1 MSKPAILKVKG
12 DKIVDGEGNS
22 VLLRGAGL
30 GGWMNQENF
39 ITGYPGHEF
48 QIREALDEVIGS
60 QKAAFYW
67 DKFLEYFFTEAD
79 ATFYKSLGLNAI
91 RIAFNYRHFEDDMN
105 PRVLKPEGFKHLDRV
120 VDICAKVGIY
130 TILDFHAAAG
140 GQNIDWHAD
149 NPTHV
154 ASFWVH
160 KDFQD
165 RAIWLWEELAR
176 HYKGNPWVAG
186 YNILNEPTD
195 PTHTRLQVW
204 YDRCIKAIHAI
215 DDEHIIFLDGNTFA
229 SDFSHFEGHLAER
242 WPNCVYSVHD
252 YSPFGFP
259 ASQEKYVGSDEQKA
273 KVRRDYMDKSAW
285 IRERG
290 LPIWNGEFGP
300 VYARKQYD
308 GEPTEGINESRY
320 LLLKDQLEVYDQE
333 KISWSIWLYKDIGF
347 QGMVYVGLDTPY
359 MKRFEAFLLKKYTLA
374 VDSWG
379 ADIKSIKHVHE
390 TIEKFITDAVPDPS
404 HLELYPFPL
413 WGVRKRVGRLVRNI
427 LLSEYLVRE
436 WAEHFR
442 GLDEKALD
450 ELASS
455 FKFENCVRRDGLNS
469 VLREHHNI
477 STNQ

>member
-1 MSKPAILKVKG
+1 MSEPAILKVKG

-22 VLLRGAGL
+22 ILLRGAGL

-39 ITGYPGHEF
+39 ITGYPGCEF
-48 QIREALDEVIGS
+48 QIREALDDVIGPE
-60 QKAAFYW
+60 KAAFYW
-67 DKFLEYFFTEAD
+67 DKAD
-79 ATFYKSLGLNAI
+79 AIFYKSLGLNAI

-105 PRVLKPEGFKHLDRV
+105 PRVLKPEGFKYLDRV
-120 VDICAKVGIY
+120 IDICAKMGIY
-130 TILDFHAAAG
+130 TILDYHAAAG
-140 GQNIDWHAD
+140 GQNIDWHSD

-176 HYKGNPWVAG
+176 RYKGNPWIAG

-195 PTHTRLQVW
+195 PTHSRLQHW
-204 YDRCIKAIHAI
+204 YDRCIQAIHAI

-229 SDFSHFEGHLAER
+229 SDFSHFEGRLHER

-252 YSPFGFP
+252 YSSFGFP
-259 ASQEKYVGSDEQKA
+259 SSPEKYVGSEAQKA
-273 KVRRDYMDKSAW
+273 RVKQDYLDKTAW
-285 IRERG
+285 MRERG

-300 VYARKQYD
+300 VYARRQFD
-308 GEPTEGINESRY
+308 GNPTDEINESRY
-320 LLLKDQLEVYDQE
+320 MLLKDQLDVYDQE
-333 KISWSIWLYKDIGF
+333 QISWSIWLYKDIGF

-379 ADIKSIKHVHE
+379 ADIKSIKHIQE

-404 HLELYPFPL
+404 HLEVYPYPL
-413 WGVRKRVGRLVRNI
+413 WGIRKRVGRLVRHI

-442 GLDEKALD
+442 GLDEGQLD
-450 ELASS
+450 ELAAS
-455 FKFENCVRRDGLNS
+455 FKFENCARRDGLNA
-469 VLREHHNI
+469 VLREHHKV
-477 STNQ
+477 STA